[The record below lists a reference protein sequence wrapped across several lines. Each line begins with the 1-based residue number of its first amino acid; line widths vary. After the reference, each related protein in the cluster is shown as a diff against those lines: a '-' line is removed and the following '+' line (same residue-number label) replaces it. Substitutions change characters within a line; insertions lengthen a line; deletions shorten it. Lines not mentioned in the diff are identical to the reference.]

1 MSFTK
6 VAFVGIGIK
15 IDTFVQKW
23 KKKKPFINNGKISRK
38 INLIFIKT
46 NFASEGWNLL
56 LLLLLLLLLYLLL
69 QSFHWNY
76 PKKSSSGF
84 RFYFNLLPYSA
95 LTGFNV
101 SEWVLQ
107 YVETMISTAQDAS
120 LTAPPNILM
129 EWGCWCIHCSSD
141 TMVSTIINP

>member
-46 NFASEGWNLL
+46 NFASEGWNFIIIIITFIIIFIITIVSLKLPKEVFVRFPFLL
-56 LLLLLLLLLYLLL
+56 
-69 QSFHWNY
+69 
-76 PKKSSSGF
+76 
-84 RFYFNLLPYSA
+84 
-95 LTGFNV
+95 
-101 SEWVLQ
+101 
-107 YVETMISTAQDAS
+107 
-120 LTAPPNILM
+120 
-129 EWGCWCIHCSSD
+129 
-141 TMVSTIINP
+141 